1 MIKIAHVS
9 DIHIRNFKYH
19 DVYSAVFE
27 QLYDKLRELKPDII
41 INTGDTAHTKL
52 QLSPAYFDMTAKF
65 FTNLAEIAVFDADVI
80 TPFWSK
86 VNDGIDVVLPTVVEV
101 TLLAT

>member
-1 MIKIAHVS
+1 MKIAHVS

-19 DVYSAVFE
+19 DVYNKVFDE
-27 QLYDKLRELKPDII
+27 LYEKLRELKPDII

-65 FTNLAEIAVFDADVI
+65 FTNLAEIAPLHIIIGNHEQVSVR
-80 TPFWSK
+80 
-86 VNDGIDVVLPTVVEV
+86 G
-101 TLLAT
+101 